1 MSRRKKSAAN
11 IFSKFGKKMS
21 RLAKKPIKFPEG
33 VAVKEDA
40 GVLFFKG
47 PKGELKVPVLPFTKV
62 TIGEGSAEVSTL
74 NNIRQARTNS
84 GTMWS
89 LFKNASA
96 GVSAGFSKV
105 LQIEGIGYRAVL
117 EGKNLMLSLG
127 YVKPVKFEI
136 PEGISIIV
144 EKNIVTISGI
154 DKQLV
159 GETAAKIRA
168 LKKPEPYK
176 GKGIRYKDEI
186 IIRKAGKKVA
196 AAGA

>member
-1 MSRRKKSAAN
+1 
-11 IFSKFGKKMS
+11 MS

-33 VAVKEDA
+33 VSVKEDA

-47 PKGELKVPVLPFTKV
+47 PKGELEVPVLPFIK
-62 TIGEGSAEVSTL
+62 IKMEDGSAEISTL
-74 NNIRQARTNS
+74 NNVRQARANI

-89 LFKNASA
+89 LFKNAA
-96 GVSAGFSKV
+96 DGVSAGFVKV
-105 LQIEGIGYRAVL
+105 LQIEGIGYKAVL
-117 EGKNLMLSLG
+117 EGKSLMLSLG

-136 PEGISIIV
+136 PEGILIIV
-144 EKNIVTISGI
+144 EKNIVTISGL

-159 GETAAKIRA
+159 GETAAKIRS

-176 GKGIRYKDEI
+176 GKGIRYKDEV

-196 AAGA
+196 TGSA

>member
-1 MSRRKKSAAN
+1 MPLGLRYKYLALA
-11 IFSKFGKKMS
+11 GKIGMS

-33 VAVKEDA
+33 VSVKEDA

-47 PKGELKVPVLPFTKV
+47 PKGELKVSVLPFTKV
-62 TIGEGSAEVSTL
+62 KIEDGSAEVSTL
-74 NNIRQARTNS
+74 NNVRQARANI

-89 LFKNASA
+89 LFKNAA
-96 GVSAGFSKV
+96 DGVSAGFSKV
-105 LQIEGIGYRAVL
+105 LQIEGIGYKAAL

-136 PEGISIIV
+136 PEGILITV
-144 EKNIVTISGI
+144 EKNIVTISGM
-154 DKQLV
+154 DKQMV
-159 GETAAKIRA
+159 GEAAANIRA

-176 GKGIRYKDEI
+176 GKGIRYKDEV

-196 AAGA
+196 TGSA